1 MNIVK
6 AILLGLIVYVSIYF
20 GLPTWQMD
28 NPSMWFMFVFWGLSL
43 VFLGSKTNIEGKI
56 QSTAFTW
63 IGVALTVLPL
73 LVVMV
78 QWIGGWR
85 WPNEDNYR
93 DLIGKVEY
101 KVYSDEVA
109 PIDQSKIFVI
119 PPSTASL
126 LAEKAF
132 VSKDDTS
139 SNVVGSLASLGR
151 VVVQEVNDGI
161 YYVAPTLHRSFWKW
175 RENKQGTPGYIM
187 VNAVNEKDVQYV
199 DDYKIVYQPGA
210 CFTQNLERHLWL
222 NGYSATYKT
231 DYLFE
236 IDDTGRPYWVVSTYD
251 RTIGMSGKDANG
263 CLVVDAETGEINEY
277 TIEKTPLWVDRI
289 QPAEF
294 VHKQLV
300 DWGSLAEGYINWQD
314 LNRKH
319 ITDGMSVVY
328 GNDKQCYYYTG
339 VTSVGKDDATIGF
352 VEVNTRT
359 KEAVFYKKAG
369 ATEAAAMRSAND
381 LYSDLRY
388 ESTFPKTYNINGEP
402 TYIMGMKASSGMIKA
417 VCMVNVEDYNTV
429 GNGETIGEALRS
441 YRGKLT
447 KNIHDA
453 ILSEDTEQDLALRIV
468 ARYHQD
474 AESGMFYALLD
485 SLDKMTLIDG
495 TSFQDAYLTQIGDS
509 VIVAVLP
516 SETATESA
524 IYFDNINLDITVSE
538 KQKELE
544 NNLKNPVLYDNGEET
559 ALPTGSEKDSR
570 KKGKIPNS

>member
-6 AILLGLIVYVSIYF
+6 AILLGLVVYVSIYF

-28 NPSMWFMFVFWGLSL
+28 NPSMWMMFLFWGVCLIL
-43 VFLGSKTNIEGKI
+43 LGSKTSVRGKFKA
-56 QSTAFTW
+56 SAFTW
-63 IGVALTVLPL
+63 IGVAMTVLPL
-73 LVVMV
+73 LIVMV
-78 QWIGGWR
+78 QWVGGWR
-85 WPNEDNYR
+85 WPNEYEFR
-93 DLIGKVEY
+93 DLIGKIEY

-139 SNVVGSLASLGR
+139 SNVVGSLASLGK

-161 YYVAPTLHRSFWKW
+161 YYVAPTLHRSYWKW
-175 RENKQGTPGYIM
+175 RKNKQGTPGYIM

-210 CFTQNLERHLWL
+210 FFDQNLERHLWL
-222 NGYSATYKT
+222 NGYSTTYTT

-236 IDDTGRPYWVVSTYD
+236 IDDTGRPFWVVSTYD
-251 RTIGMSGKDANG
+251 RTIGMKGKDANG
-263 CLVVDAETGEINEY
+263 CLVVDAETGDIKQY
-277 TIEKTPLWVDRI
+277 SIEDTPLWVDRI
-289 QPAEF
+289 QPSEF

-300 DWGSLAEGYINWQD
+300 DWGSLAEGYVNLQD

-319 ITDGMSVVY
+319 ITEGMSVVY

-352 VEVNTRT
+352 IEVNTRT
-359 KEAVFYKKAG
+359 KKAVFYKKAG
-369 ATEAAAMRSAND
+369 ATETAAMRSAND
-381 LYSDLRY
+381 LYSDLGY
-388 ESTFPKTYNINGEP
+388 QSTFPKTYNINGEP
-402 TYIMGMKASSGMIKA
+402 TYIMGMQASSGMIKA
-417 VCMVNVEDYNTV
+417 VCMVNVEDFNTV
-429 GNGETIGEALRS
+429 GNGETIGAALRS
-441 YRGKLT
+441 YRGKLIE
-447 KNIHDA
+447 NIHDA
-453 ILSEDTEQDLALRIV
+453 VLSEDTKQDLALRIV

-474 AESGMFYALLD
+474 SENGMFYALLD

-495 TSFQDAYLTQIGDS
+495 TSFKDAYLTQVGDS
-509 VIVAVLP
+509 VVVGVLP
-516 SETATESA
+516 SETETESA
-524 IYFDNINLDITVSE
+524 IYFDNINLDIQVSD

-544 NNLKNPVLYDNGEET
+544 HKLKNPVFYDKGEET